1 MHSEHLRNVQFSW
14 VAFGWFIAASVA
26 ISILLLVTGAGL
38 ADADGPHALWLT
50 LAAAIGWFVGG
61 FITGFKAAAAPILH
75 GVAIAMLSFVAWFA
89 LGILGGVPGDTE
101 VGATLASRGAA
112 AALLVQAVAAT
123 AGCWVGY
130 RYTPVRVE

>member
-14 VAFGWFIAASVA
+14 VAFGWFIAVSVA
-26 ISILLLVTGAGL
+26 ISVILLITGAGL
-38 ADADGPHALWLT
+38 ADMDGPGAFWLT
-50 LAAAIGWFVGG
+50 VAAAIGWFAGG

-75 GVAIAMLSFVAWFA
+75 GVAIALLTFIAWFL
-89 LGILGGVPGDTE
+89 LGLLGGPPGGAE
-101 VGATLASRGAA
+101 VSEALATRAA
-112 AALLVQAVAAT
+112 AGALLVQALAGT